1 MKFLGEKT
9 SPERQAQALRA
20 VEKMLETWKKG
31 RAQKMLRIAQK
42 SWRIK
47 HDVNHIWMP
56 EIAATELQSINFIS
70 DMIIDAHVLLKTKIG
85 NEAVYR
91 IRFVSAKPG
100 DGYFVG
106 QPNGEFLYNPHSV
119 AAIAVTKQ
127 IV

>member
-70 DMIIDAHVLLKTKIG
+70 DMIIDAHVLLKQKL
-85 NEAVYR
+85 E
-91 IRFVSAKPG
+91 
-100 DGYFVG
+100 
-106 QPNGEFLYNPHSV
+106 
-119 AAIAVTKQ
+119 TKQ
-127 IV
+127 YIVSDLFRQNREMDILLGNPMANFYIILTVLRQLQ